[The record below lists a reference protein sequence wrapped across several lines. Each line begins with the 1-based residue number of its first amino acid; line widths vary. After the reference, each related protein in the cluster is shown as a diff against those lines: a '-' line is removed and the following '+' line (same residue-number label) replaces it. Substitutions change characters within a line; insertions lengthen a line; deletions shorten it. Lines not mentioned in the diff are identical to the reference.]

1 MLARLALWRGA
12 NQIGKSWALAWDIIH
27 TARGTHPL
35 RPVHK
40 PPVRILVIGESWVQ
54 MEPLCQKL
62 WDMLPKDEIDPRVRF
77 ERGGGFRGF
86 KDPRIPFIAGPG
98 AGSVIVFATYSQ
110 GAARLAGGSYHAAYL
125 DEPPPESILGEVL
138 PRLSRYSGTLRISM
152 TPTPESPPLLYLR
165 DMVEDGT
172 FAELQTSLTLDA
184 VTPRGG
190 LYEKPWKSQAQLDEL
205 IATYLE
211 VERDM
216 RVHGAWTGTVK
227 GAWLTGFSD
236 ALVTTELPTG
246 NLTLAVG
253 IDHGTGAGRQRAV
266 LVGVEDGP
274 EPMLWILDEACS
286 DGRTTPEDDARALID
301 MVATRNGLKLT
312 DINLWVGDRAH
323 GGDRY
328 SSGKENRL
336 LVEALAHITG
346 IPLYK
351 LPPQLRRIPTPRKR
365 RGSMT
370 MGVRQLNAFMLGG
383 RCRVHSRCVVFAAAC
398 KAWKGNLA
406 DPHKDV
412 IDAGRYA
419 MERLLQVKAIA
430 PLDRI
435 PFPR

>member
-1 MLARLALWRGA
+1 MLSRLALWRGA
-12 NQIGKSWALAWDIIH
+12 NQIGKSWALAWDILH

-35 RPVHK
+35 RPVAK
-40 PPVRILVIGESWVQ
+40 GPVRILVIGESWVQ
-54 MEPLCQKL
+54 MEPLCQKI

-86 KDPRIPFIAGPG
+86 KDPRIPFVSGPG
-98 AGSVIVFATYSQ
+98 VGSVIIFATYSQ
-110 GAARLAGGSYHAAYL
+110 GAARLAGGSFHAAYL
-125 DEPPPESILGEVL
+125 DEPPPEHILGEVL
-138 PRLSRYSGTLRISM
+138 PRLSRYHGTLRISM

-172 FAELQTSLTLDA
+172 LAELQTSLTLDA
-184 VTPRGG
+184 VIPRGG
-190 LYEKPWKSQAQLDEL
+190 LFEKAWKTQRQLDEL

-216 RVHGAWTGTVK
+216 RVHGAWTGTIK

-236 ALVTTELPTG
+236 ALVTDTFPTA

-274 EPMLWILDEACS
+274 EPTLWILDEAVS
-286 DGRTTPEDDARALID
+286 DGRTTPEDDAKAIWE
-301 MVATRNGLKLT
+301 MVVKRNGLKLT
-312 DINLWVGDRAH
+312 DVNLWVGDRAH

-336 LVEALAHITG
+336 LVEALAHITNT
-346 IPLYK
+346 PLYK

-370 MGVRQLNAFMLGG
+370 MGVRQLNAFMLAG
-383 RCRVHSRCVVFAAAC
+383 RCRVSARCKTFIEGA

-412 IDAGRYA
+412 LDAARYA
-419 MERLLQVKAIA
+419 MERLLMAKAIQPVDNI
-430 PLDRI
+430 PL
-435 PFPR
+435 PR